1 MLPISVFV
9 NVIFNVRKSHH
20 YACAKSTS
28 VNIHISG
35 IVPTKEG

>member
-1 MLPISVFV
+1 MFPVSVFV
-9 NVIFNVRKSHH
+9 NVIFNVGKSDY